1 MMNLFSKQEAAE
13 QPPPPPGW
21 QLTQEHFDAAEPY
34 PNGVMMLRVAQE
46 QEWSVKQMLVWRR
59 AVERASEKPETRKG

>member
-13 QPPPPPGW
+13 QPPPPLGW
-21 QLTQEHFDAAEPY
+21 QLTPEHFDAAEPY
-34 PNGVMMLRVAQE
+34 ANGVAMLRVAQE

-59 AVERASEKPETRKG
+59 AVERASEGN

>member
-1 MMNLFSKQEAAE
+1 MNLFSKQEAAE

-21 QLTQEHFDAAEPY
+21 QLTPEHFDAAEPY
-34 PNGVMMLRVAQE
+34 QNGVAMLRVAQE

-59 AVERASEKPETRKG
+59 AVERASEGK